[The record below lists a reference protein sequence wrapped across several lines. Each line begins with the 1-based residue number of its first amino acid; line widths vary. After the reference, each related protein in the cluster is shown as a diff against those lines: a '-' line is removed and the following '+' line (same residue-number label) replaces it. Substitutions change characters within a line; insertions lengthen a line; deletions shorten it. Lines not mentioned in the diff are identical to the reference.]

1 MHMQVVAS
9 WTAGHA
15 DALRQSLRMTN
26 ESFAE
31 YLGVSART
39 VAYWRKRPEMI
50 PKAWMQET
58 LDTALERA
66 PDRAKAQFAQLVS
79 GVEPS
84 SHALHPE
91 AHEVPGASLLD
102 ISRTDHR
109 AEFGDTEYV
118 ESIGSHIR
126 EIVAL
131 DNRFGGVDLVNL
143 SARFFRTV
151 HRQVGAGS
159 YDPRLEHDLQSAA
172 AELAELV
179 GWLAYDA
186 EAHDL
191 ARRMNQ
197 ESLYYARLAG
207 DKVIELLTLQNAS
220 MHAAAQGRPR
230 EALQIARSVLEG
242 DYQLSPRL
250 RAMFLI
256 RRARALGQG
265 GDESSLRS
273 FSEIRS
279 LFLEGVSDADPAW
292 AWWIDEHELDWQE
305 AMVQRDLGLTSQAIT
320 QFEQSVAA
328 TPTNEMRG
336 QYIHRAYLLQAQ
348 VDNRTWDAAEQTIR
362 QMLPLATEV
371 ASARTVV
378 LLRDTLRRLATCDKV
393 PLSLQEQAALLGA
406 TLDEAPA

>member
-1 MHMQVVAS
+1 
-9 WTAGHA
+9 
-15 DALRQSLRMTN
+15 MTN

-31 YLGVSART
+31 YLGVSVRT
-39 VAYWRKRPEMI
+39 VAYWRKRPTMV
-50 PKAWMQET
+50 PKTVMQQT

-66 PDRAKAQFAQLVS
+66 PDRAKAQFAQLLN
-79 GVEPS
+79 GVEQGS
-84 SHALHPE
+84 RRLQSDT
-91 AHEVPGASLLD
+91 HEVAAG
-102 ISRTDHR
+102 SRLAAIPTDR
-109 AEFGDTEYV
+109 EPEFGDTEQI
-118 ESIGSHIR
+118 ESIGTHIR

-131 DNRFGGVDLVNL
+131 DNRFGGVDLVKL

-151 HRQVGAGS
+151 HRQLGAGT

-197 ESLYYARLAG
+197 ESLFYARLAG

-220 MHAAAQGRPR
+220 MHAAAQGRPG

-242 DYQLSPRL
+242 DYRLSPRL

-256 RRARALGQG
+256 RKARALGQD
-265 GDESSLRS
+265 GDEGSLRS
-273 FSEIRS
+273 FAEIRS
-279 LFLEGVSDADPAW
+279 LFLEGVSDADPTW

-305 AMVQRDLGLTSQAIT
+305 AMVRSDLGLASQAIT

-328 TPTNEMRG
+328 TPPNEMRG

-362 QMLPLATEV
+362 QLLPLATEV

-378 LLRDTLRRLATCDKV
+378 LLRDTLRQLATYDQV
-393 PLSLQEQAALLGA
+393 PLPLQEQAALLSA
-406 TLDEAPA
+406 TLDEAPV